1 VYRFHNAIWH
11 QSREHNQCLLRSKEG
26 KGREANF
33 VFEHLLQLGIIK
45 LVDMAL
51 EVSSNQSYSK
61 IDKDMANFGQKQ
73 SLASFVASHCLLC
86 YVKYPNL
93 IHMKSKSD

>member
-1 VYRFHNAIWH
+1 MLFGTKVGNIINA
-11 QSREHNQCLLRSKEG
+11 CFKSKEG

-33 VFEHLLQLGIIK
+33 FFEHLLQLGIIK
-45 LVDMAL
+45 SVDMAL
-51 EVSSNQSYSK
+51 EVSPNQAYSK

-73 SLASFVASHCLLC
+73 SLASFVTSHYLLC

-93 IHMKSKSD
+93 ILNMKSKID